1 MPVTVNYPPVFKV
14 EEKFRDIY
22 EDTVTDLTEFLDPK
36 WTYSVDVFEG
46 EGSIR

>member
-1 MPVTVNYPPVFKV
+1 
-14 EEKFRDIY
+14 
-22 EDTVTDLTEFLDPK
+22 VTDLTEFLDPK